1 MLRLSR
7 VKDGYESELNY
18 LLAIIIYT
26 KNLDLSMKNSVH
38 SK

>member
-7 VKDGYESELNY
+7 VKDGYEFELNY

-26 KNLDLSMKNSVH
+26 KNLDLSVKNSAD